1 MKDLNKKLATLSKK
15 LATHFKENNIYH
27 GTNILSEPQILAF
40 LSNLISKNQAITKQ
54 NGFTVSKVD
63 GGTKV
68 EYADKLITLSEHIP
82 FDDEIPF
89 LETGEEE

>member
-40 LSNLISKNQAITKQ
+40 LTYLISKKQFFRRQ
-54 NGFTVSKVD
+54 NGFTVSFNSE
-63 GGTKV
+63 GIKV
-68 EYADKLITLSEHIP
+68 EYSDELITLSEYIP